1 MTSEVRR
8 YVVVGNGVAGTTAA
22 ETIRKH
28 DPNGRVTLI
37 TDEPYPLYNRV
48 ALPRFL
54 RGDIDQRR
62 VMMRDVEAH
71 QRKGI
76 DLRLGTRVTRVNL
89 QERTV
94 LLQDGQEMAFDRLLL
109 ATGGRP
115 RRLQVP
121 GADARGIHYFQTLD
135 DARRLREHAR
145 GARRAV
151 TVGGS
156 YIAYELTEG
165 LRSLGL
171 EVTWLI
177 RGPRFLHRVLDEQ
190 GGLLVDDIARRHGVN
205 VVYGE
210 EVARVQ
216 VRDGVVTGVETTG
229 GRHID
234 CDIVACGLGLIL
246 NVEFLQDSG
255 IEMGRGILTDARLET
270 NVPGVFAAG
279 DVAEFFDTFIQRHNV
294 MGTWNNAQGH
304 GRVAGVNMTGG
315 DRRYTDVPHYTT
327 TLFDSTMTAIGMTT
341 EVDPNLESVVLC
353 DRKAGSYRRLFF
365 DAEDRL
371 VGAVLIGDLTP
382 RREIAQM
389 ITARQRVTDRQ
400 QVLERLK

>member
-1 MTSEVRR
+1 MADHEQR

-28 DPNGRVTLI
+28 DPNGQITLL
-37 TDEPYPLYNRV
+37 TDETYPLYNRV

-54 RGDIDQRR
+54 RGDVDERR

-71 QRKGI
+71 RRKGI
-76 DLRLGTRVTRVNL
+76 DLRLGTRVTRINAGD
-89 QERTV
+89 RTV
-94 LLQDGQEMAFDRLLL
+94 LLQDGQELPYDRLLL

-115 RRLQVP
+115 RRLSVP
-121 GADARGIHYFQTLD
+121 GSDAQGIYYFQSLD
-135 DARRLREHAR
+135 DARRLIHGAQ

-165 LRSLGL
+165 LRSRGL

-190 GGLLVDDIARRHGVN
+190 GGELVDRIARRHGVQ
-205 VVYGE
+205 VIYGE
-210 EVARVQ
+210 EVARIQ
-216 VRDGVVTGVETTG
+216 VRDGVVTGLVTTG

-234 CDIVACGLGLIL
+234 CDLIAAGLGLIL
-246 NVEFLQDSG
+246 NTGFLQDSG
-255 IEMGRGILTDARLET
+255 IELGRGIITDARLAT
-270 NVPGVFAAG
+270 NVPGIYAAG
-279 DVAEFFDTFIQRHNV
+279 DVAEFYDTFLQGHNL

-304 GRVAGVNMTGG
+304 GRVAGVNMAGG
-315 DRRYTDVPHYTT
+315 ERLYTDVPHYTT
-327 TLFDSTMTAIGMTT
+327 TMFDSTMTSIGMTT
-341 EVDPNLESVVLC
+341 EVDPGLESEAHV
-353 DRKAGSYRRLFF
+353 DFETGSYRRLFF
-365 DAEDRL
+365 DPEDRL

-389 ITARQRVTDRQ
+389 IKGRQRVADRR
-400 QVLERLK
+400 QVLERLG